1 MPKRIRAATLTTLTG
16 LTALTGTGPA
26 FGAVLSPPAGV
37 AASQRP
43 GFLSAADLPARPR
56 SSWRAG
62 KVTAGAS
69 PDVET
74 DRCLGMAL
82 GDGSNSW
89 YRDFRTDLDTS
100 ARQVSVQAP
109 SVSAA
114 KGRYS
119 RITHDIKS
127 CAGRIEQAD
136 PEVEATLKD
145 YGQIDIEE
153 GAHVYG
159 LHTETSWGA
168 TDIRLLSVGRD
179 GTRVTVVDWGQ
190 MGGFG
195 DAPVKAFKKT
205 TVTAVAKLR

>member
-1 MPKRIRAATLTTLTG
+1 MPKRIRAATLTG
-16 LTALTGTGPA
+16 LTALTAAGLTLGTLL
-26 FGAVLSPPAGV
+26 AVPAG
-37 AASQRP
+37 AAPQRP
-43 GFLSAADLPARPR
+43 GFLSAADLPPHPS
-56 SSWRAG
+56 SSWTAG
-62 KVTAGAS
+62 RITAGAS
-69 PDVET
+69 PEVEV

-82 GDGSNSW
+82 GDGRDSW

-100 ARQVSVQAP
+100 ARQVSVESS

-114 KGRYS
+114 KGRFS
-119 RITHDIKS
+119 RVSQDIRS
-127 CAGRIEQAD
+127 CAARIEQAD

-145 YGQIDIEE
+145 YGTVNVEE

-179 GTRVTVVDWGQ
+179 GTTVTVVDWSQLGD
-190 MGGFG
+190 FD

-205 TVTAVAKLR
+205 TVTAVNKLH